1 MAGNWE
7 KPELRAFSSRGIAKN
22 RTERRNITFKA
33 AVLKER
39 INAVAG
45 IRRFKV
51 SALIEKEYTR
61 ARERRKKEV
70 EIRDFFFP
78 MPKYTLPDVW
88 FKFYRYQKLRMLRNK
103 NYRIRLLEI
112 QNNVFDCACKCY
124 QNLVGTNYLYI

>member
-1 MAGNWE
+1 MAENWE

-78 MPKYTLPDVW
+78 MPKYTLAGPL
-88 FKFYRYQKLRMLRNK
+88 F
-103 NYRIRLLEI
+103 
-112 QNNVFDCACKCY
+112 
-124 QNLVGTNYLYI
+124 